1 MGNGNKKDES
11 VTRVTLD
18 IHYRVTVI
26 IITCTV
32 VVPVPCRTVHSNSKK
47 MIFLPLPWYSVLK
60 NYFIELLFF
69 HLA

>member
-47 MIFLPLPWYSVLK
+47 MIFLPLPWYSVK